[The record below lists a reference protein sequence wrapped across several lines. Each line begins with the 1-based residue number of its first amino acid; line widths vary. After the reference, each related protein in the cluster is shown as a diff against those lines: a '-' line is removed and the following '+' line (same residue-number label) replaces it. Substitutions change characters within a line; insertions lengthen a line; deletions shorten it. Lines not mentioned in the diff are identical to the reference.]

1 MVYSVITQE
10 SKGAVYLIGII
21 HLDGELLLNSN
32 DLSFTYSKK
41 GGQKDKIMK
50 TSMRYHPQSKL

>member
-1 MVYSVITQE
+1 MKLITNMCNDILCRYGMVYSVITQE

-32 DLSFTYSKK
+32 D
-41 GGQKDKIMK
+41 
-50 TSMRYHPQSKL
+50 